1 MLLKRRGLIAKKAAL
16 LFDLNYKKSM
26 SLYETDLENVLKMTH
41 VSLWCVYAKTSKIE
55 TDLLAII
62 FTPIVTVI

>member
-41 VSLWCVYAKTSKIE
+41 VSK
-55 TDLLAII
+55 
-62 FTPIVTVI
+62 

>member
-1 MLLKRRGLIAKKAAL
+1 MLLKRRGVIAKKAAL

-41 VSLWCVYAKTSKIE
+41 VSQWCVYAKTSKSK
-55 TDLLAII
+55 TYLLAIV
-62 FTPIVTVI
+62 FTPIVTET

>member
-41 VSLWCVYAKTSKIE
+41 VSKWCVYAKNAKIK
-55 TDLLAII
+55 TNLVAIG
-62 FTPIVTVI
+62 FTLTVTVI

>member
-41 VSLWCVYAKTSKIE
+41 VSMWCVYAKTSKIK
-55 TDLLAII
+55 TNFLGIVLTVAIQ
-62 FTPIVTVI
+62 

>member
-41 VSLWCVYAKTSKIE
+41 VSLWCVYAKTSKIK
-55 TDLLAII
+55 TYLLTII
-62 FTPIVTVI
+62 VTPTVTVI

>member
-41 VSLWCVYAKTSKIE
+41 VSKWCVYAKTSKIK
-55 TDLLAII
+55 TNFLGIVLTVAIQ
-62 FTPIVTVI
+62 

>member
-41 VSLWCVYAKTSKIE
+41 VSLWCFYVKTSKIE
-55 TDLLAII
+55 TYLLAII
-62 FTPIVTVI
+62 FTPTVSVI